1 MFITGVATN
10 LTVEQT
16 ARHGTDLG
24 FTVYVVSDCVAAAD
38 EATHAASLAN
48 LELTTAGAA
57 RPPTTRWTGSGHNA
71 RSPAAGQDRR
81 RHSLIPPLVTHGPSR
96 IELRGE
102 GVIRDS
108 GHLSLIT
115 QPPFVTWRW
124 QGSSLLSGACG
135 RCFHCGR
142 CATSCRQGRLAG
154 TLPAGRFWGGQAVLQ
169 AGVAEP
175 VDGPDCAQDAATA
188 GVSPSAQPPG
198 QRRSYR
204 DRRASSHTSAPSKG
218 PWCPE
223 RRRGAAGHAD
233 PPSRTR
239 AGHGETT
246 SLFVASS
253 CDRCW
258 ATSRS

>member
-1 MFITGVATN
+1 MRLRGTAIHPSGWPGIATSTLAADSSCFPRVGGHPPGLTPLTALYVKPWNAATCGHALAGPAASEPTVATS
-10 LTVEQT
+10 
-16 ARHGTDLG
+16 A
-24 FTVYVVSDCVAAAD
+24 YSAY
-38 EATHAASLAN
+38 
-48 LELTTAGAA
+48 
-57 RPPTTRWTGSGHNA
+57 
-71 RSPAAGQDRR
+71 
-81 RHSLIPPLVTHGPSR
+81 
-96 IELRGE
+96 
-102 GVIRDS
+102 
-108 GHLSLIT
+108 

-223 RRRGAAGHAD
+223 RRRGAAGHAG

-253 CDRCW
+253 CEHCR